1 MLGCGGQGNTTG
13 GTPAVAAAAAA
24 STHRRRSRV
33 QLKRQM
39 MQRRSVD
46 NRTPAPDHEF
56 HFLPHRLSHTEI
68 RKEKRN
74 APGVAGPVLPGIMSR
89 SDTGRRFVVL

>member
-1 MLGCGGQGNTTG
+1 MQKRSVGNV
-13 GTPAVAAAAAA
+13 TPA
-24 STHRRRSRV
+24 
-33 QLKRQM
+33 L
-39 MQRRSVD
+39 
-46 NRTPAPDHEF
+46 DHKF
-56 HFLPHRLSHTEI
+56 HFLPRHISHTEI